1 MLVNTLATLVVR
13 SSHLALMEVHLVMGL
28 LVVLVG
34 TVLLQAHMQV
44 AVAVA
49 QVAQVPI
56 QPLLQH
62 RLLVLVEQV
71 QH

>member
-1 MLVNTLATLVVR
+1 VLEDTLAPLVVK
-13 SSHLALMEVHLVMGL
+13 SSHLALMVVHLVMGL

-44 AVAVA
+44 EVAVE
-49 QVAQVPI
+49 QVEQVPI

>member
-1 MLVNTLATLVVR
+1 VLEDTLAPLVVK
-13 SSHLALMEVHLVMGL
+13 SSHLALMVVHLVMGL

-44 AVAVA
+44 VVAVE